1 MATTT
6 KSPAKKPATKA
17 AAKAPSKTPANDKEK
32 EKKCKAFS
40 VSVLINTA
48 DDKRQI
54 TFGLTHGC
62 NADNSDFWTID
73 FILKVKKGSELK
85 TRVEVHV
92 VIGTNLAAD
101 KSKADALAAEI
112 KKNKELDDER
122 TDLLTTNV
130 ANRALQ
136 IPASQAQKDP
146 KMQKLLK
153 SMLG

>member
-1 MATTT
+1 MSPTT
-6 KSPAKKPATKA
+6 KSLAKKPATKIS
-17 AAKAPSKTPANDKEK
+17 AAKAPSKTPATDKDK

-40 VSVLINTA
+40 VSVLINTD

-62 NADNSDFWTID
+62 NADNTDFWTID
-73 FILKVKKGSELK
+73 FILKVKKNNELK

-92 VIGTNLAAD
+92 VIGTNQAAD
-101 KSKADALAAEI
+101 KAKADALAAEM
-112 KKNKELDDER
+112 KKTKELDDER
-122 TDLLTTNV
+122 TDLLTTAV

-136 IPASQAQKDP
+136 VSPSQAQKDP

-153 SMLG
+153 SML